1 MSETRKTPRIDAVC
15 NLYTPEVVS
24 SRPSWS
30 TSFLGGKIGA
40 GEGTLGGLSVEQHI
54 DMMDEAG
61 VDRAFLIAP
70 KMGRVGLPTSWRL
83 DPAAVIDAVQ
93 KYPDRFSGLA
103 GIDPTEGVRGT
114 RELEMLVK
122 EYGFIGAHIYPHW
135 FELAPDHRRY
145 YPFYA
150 KAIELDI
157 PVQMQVGHCLRYS
170 DEAPLPSVGRPMT
183 LDTIACELPEAK
195 LVGIHVGWP
204 WTEEMIAVAY
214 KHPNVYI
221 GTDAYAPKHLDPK
234 LIHYINTFGREKVLF
249 GTDFPVIRPQ
259 RAIEEF
265 EAMDLRPESLDALLG
280 GNAARLY
287 GLDA

>member
-1 MSETRKTPRIDAVC
+1 MSTHKTPRIDAVC
-15 NLYTPEVVS
+15 NLFTPEIIA

-30 TSFLGGKIGA
+30 KSFLGDKIGA
-40 GEGTLGGLSVEQHI
+40 SDKTLGGLTVEQHI

-61 VDRAFLIAP
+61 IDRAFLIAP

-83 DPAAVIDAVQ
+83 DPKAVVDAVQ

-114 RELEMLVK
+114 REFEMLVK

-135 FELAPDHRRY
+135 FELAPDDRRY

-150 KAIELDI
+150 KAIELDV

-170 DEAPLPSVGRPMT
+170 DEAPLRSVGRPIT
-183 LDTIACELPEAK
+183 LDTIACDLPEAK

-204 WTEEMIAVAY
+204 WTEEMIAMAY

-234 LIHYINTFGREKVLF
+234 LIHYINTFGRDKVLF
-249 GTDFPVIRPQ
+249 GTDFPVITPQ
-259 RAIEEF
+259 RAVQEF
-265 EAMDLRPESLDALLG
+265 EAMDIRPESLDALLG

-287 GLDA
+287 GLDR